1 MTANRDDR
9 SKRLHYRA
17 RVCAGAGF
25 TLLEMLLVLAILAAM
40 AAMSFPTLDRMHRT
54 HRLQRMVS
62 EIRTKLAATRLHA
75 IDDGIEYQFRFEPG
89 GRHLLAIPLQRGAL
103 RFGAADEDGSN
114 AARGQARAWSY
125 HAELPEGLY
134 FATDGDS
141 RERLAFESL
150 CDLENPSALANVSW
164 SAPVVFSTSGAATQT
179 AFEVWDH
186 DGRFVEVAIRGL
198 TGVASVSPVQQKGRR

>member
-1 MTANRDDR
+1 M
-9 SKRLHYRA
+9 
-17 RVCAGAGF
+17 
-25 TLLEMLLVLAILAAM
+25 LAILAAM
-40 AAMSFPTLDRMHRT
+40 AAMAFPALDRMHRT

-89 GRHLLAIPLQRGAL
+89 GRHLLAIPLQQGAL
-103 RFGAADEDGSN
+103 RFGAADEGEPT
-114 AARGQARAWSY
+114 AAGQTRAWTY

-141 RERLAFESL
+141 RERLSFESL
-150 CDLENPSALANVSW
+150 QELANPTALADVTW
-164 SAPVVFSTSGAATQT
+164 SVPIVFSTSGTATQT
-179 AFEVWDH
+179 AFEVWDQ